1 MTFYYAKPDQTYKE
15 HLASVYDAWKDIVQC
30 KRLLIKRMSEKYSF
44 SMERFM
50 KGSLMTVVLHD
61 IGKNIEPF
69 QKMMDAL
76 RNETKFDRRKNYRH
90 ELISFNLAFSAWVEL
105 NKENKYSI
113 CPLEALAVAGHH
125 RPIDFDLSSFQREKI
140 SDLPIVYEDGIKEA
154 LDFAGQIFSKEG
166 WQFPQLVQELSKANA
181 LRELKKLL
189 DFLPGLLKKEDYDR
203 VRTLFVLLKGILLYA
218 DWYGS
223 SNTRVRYKVN
233 TQKDQILDVLNKR
246 CQEKNIKFMGLTLFQ
261 QKLSEQEGHVIA
273 VAPTGSG
280 KTEGSILWAIKNSS
294 DMGGSKIIYL
304 LPTMATANSI
314 WSRLCAFF
322 GEENVGL
329 THSSANLIFESEIDH
344 ETSERDE
351 KRNLLFDQSF
361 IRPVTVGTVDQLLT
375 SGFNMGKWVLKEIN
389 AANSVIILDEIHAY
403 DGWTLGLIISM
414 IKHFAQLGTRFL
426 LMSATMPESIISLFQ
441 KILPTSTVIKDTELL
456 DKKRSKYFTKDK
468 FIEEDIAEIK
478 EAIEKGHRILV
489 VVNTVEKCQILAM
502 EFKDYNA
509 VCYHSR
515 FIAKDRKTIE
525 ESFEKARI
533 VIATQIVEVSLD
545 IDFDWLFTEC
555 APPDALAQRA
565 GRVNRRRD
573 PSRNSRIFIYKAD
586 TKAEKIYNPI
596 NAPKI
601 LEKSFAEFKQAHS
614 DLNEKDLLTI
624 VESVYRDYPV
634 EEREGFSEALTQYEQ
649 SQKNRLAILDNVS
662 PRDELEQ
669 TRMTK
674 YETVNVI
681 PYCFFTEVY
690 ESTPKERKWYE
701 VKIPYWYA
709 KNHSRLHDGV
719 LFCHLTYDR
728 KLGAFLKPEDN
739 FCSLYNAP
747 IG

>member
-1 MTFYYAKPDQTYKE
+1 MTIYYAKPDQTYRE
-15 HLASVYDAWKDIVQC
+15 HLEAVYDAWKEVIEC
-30 KRLLIKRMSEKYSF
+30 KRPLIERMSEKYGF
-44 SMERFM
+44 SIERFM

-69 QKMMDAL
+69 QKMMDAR
-76 RNETKFDRRKNYRH
+76 RNKTRFDQGKNYRH
-90 ELISFNLAFSAWVEL
+90 ELISFNLAFGAWVEL
-105 NKENKYSI
+105 NKENKYWT
-113 CPLEALAVAGHH
+113 CPLEAFAVAGHH
-125 RPIDFDLSSFQREKI
+125 RPIDFDLLSFEREKI
-140 SDLPIVYEDGIKEA
+140 SDLPTVYEDGIKKA
-154 LDFAGQIFSKEG
+154 LDFAGEIFAKEG
-166 WQFPQLVQELSKANA
+166 WQFPQLAEKLSKANA

-189 DFLPGLLKKEDYDR
+189 SFLPALLQKEDYDR
-203 VRTLFVLLKGILLYA
+203 VRALFVLMKGILLYA
-218 DWYGS
+218 DWHGS
-223 SNTRVRYKVN
+223 SNTRVSYKVKVLN
-233 TQKDQILDVLNKR
+233 DQIIDILKKR
-246 CQEKNIKFMGLTLFQ
+246 CLEKNIKFTGLSLFQ
-261 QKLSEQEGHVIA
+261 RKLSEQEGHVIA

-280 KTEGSILWAIKNSS
+280 KTEASILWALKNSS

-329 THSSANLIFESEIDH
+329 THSSANLIFESEIDN
-344 ETSERDE
+344 ETSVSGE

-375 SGFNMGKWVLKEIN
+375 SGFNSGKWVLKEIN
-389 AANSVIILDEIHAY
+389 AANSVVILDEIHAY
-403 DGWTLGLIISM
+403 DGWTLGLIVSVIN
-414 IKHFAQLGTRFL
+414 HFAQLGTRFL
-426 LMSATMPESIISLFQ
+426 LMSGTMPESIISLFQ
-441 KILPTSTVIKDTELL
+441 KSLPTSTVIKDTELL
-456 DKKRSKYFTKDK
+456 NKKRSKYFTKDK
-468 FIEEDIAEIK
+468 FVEEDTGEIIK
-478 EAIEKGHRILV
+478 AIEKGHRVLV
-489 VVNTVEKCQILAM
+489 VVNTVEKCQTLAR
-502 EFKDYNA
+502 EFMDYDA

-515 FIAKDRKTIE
+515 FIAKDRKAIE
-525 ESFEKARI
+525 EEFEKARI

-555 APPDALAQRA
+555 APPDALVQRA

-573 PSRNSRIFIYKAD
+573 PDRDSRIYIYKAD

-601 LEKSFAEFKQAHS
+601 LEKSFFEFKKAHS

-624 VESVYRDYPV
+624 VERVYEDYPL

-649 SQKNRLAILDNVS
+649 SQKTRLAILDNVS

-669 TRMTK
+669 TRMIK

-690 ESTPKERKWYE
+690 ECLPKERKWYE

-709 KNHSRLHDGV
+709 RNHSRLHDGV

-728 KLGAFLKPEDN
+728 KLGAFLKPEED
-739 FCSLYNAP
+739 FCLL
-747 IG
+747 

>member
-1 MTFYYAKPDQTYKE
+1 MTVYYAKPDQTYKE
-15 HLASVYDAWKDIVQC
+15 HLEAVYIAWKETIEY
-30 KRLLIKRMSEKYSF
+30 KRSLIERMAKKYDF
-44 SMERFM
+44 SIDRFI

-76 RNETKFDRRKNYRH
+76 RNKTKFDRRKNYRH
-90 ELISFNLAFSAWVEL
+90 ELVSFNFAFRAWVKL
-105 NKENKYSI
+105 KKESEYSP

-125 RPIDFDLSSFQREKI
+125 RPIDFDLLSFQREKI
-140 SDLPIVYEDGIKEA
+140 SDLPIALQDGIKEA
-154 LDFAGQIFSKEG
+154 LNLAEEIFAKER
-166 WQFPQLVQELSKANA
+166 WQFPKLSEELSKANG

-189 DFLPGLLKKEDYDR
+189 GFLPALLQEDNSDR
-203 VRTLFVLLKGILLYA
+203 VRVLFVLMKGILIYA
-218 DWYGS
+218 DWHGS
-223 SNTRVRYKVN
+223 GKARVCYKVN
-233 TQKDQILDVLNKR
+233 TPKAQIIDVLRKR
-246 CQEKNIKFMGLTLFQ
+246 CQEKKIIFKGLSLFQ

-280 KTEGSILWAIKNSS
+280 KTEASILWALKNSS
-294 DMGGSKIIYL
+294 NMGGCKIIYL

-329 THSSANLIFESEIDH
+329 THSSANLIFESETDND
-344 ETSERDE
+344 TSESHE
-351 KRNLLFDQSF
+351 QRNLLFDQSF

-375 SGFNMGKWVLKEIN
+375 AGFNSGRWVLKEIN

-414 IKHFAQLGTRFL
+414 IKHFSQFGTRFL
-426 LMSATMPESIISLFQ
+426 LMSATMPNTLISLFQ
-441 KILPTSTVIKDTELL
+441 QTLLASKVIKDTELL
-456 DKKRSKYFTKDK
+456 DKKRSKYFTKEK
-468 FIEEDIAEIK
+468 LIEEDKAEIIG
-478 EAIEKGHRILV
+478 AIKKGHRVLV
-489 VVNTVEKCQILAM
+489 VVNTVEKCQTLA
-502 EFKDYNA
+502 KDFEDFNA

-515 FIAKDRKTIE
+515 FIAKDRKAIE
-525 ESFEKARI
+525 EELDKARI

-565 GRVNRRRD
+565 GRINRRRD
-573 PSRNSRIFIYKAD
+573 PKRDSRVYIYQAD
-586 TKAEKIYNPI
+586 LKSEKLYNPI
-596 NAPKI
+596 NAPKL
-601 LEKSFAEFKQAHS
+601 LEKSFRQFQAAKS
-614 DLNEKDLLTI
+614 DISEKDLLMI
-624 VESVYRDYPV
+624 VESVYKNYPV
-634 EEREGFSEALTQYEQ
+634 EEREGFNEALSQYNE

-674 YETVNVI
+674 YETINVI
-681 PYCFFTEVY
+681 PYCFFSEVK
-690 ESTPKERKWYE
+690 ECSPKERKWYE

-709 KNHSRLHDGV
+709 RNHSRPHEGV
-719 LFCHLTYDR
+719 LFCDLTYDR
-728 KLGAFLKPEDN
+728 KYGAFLKPEEKSCI
-739 FCSLYNAP
+739 F
-747 IG
+747 

>member
-1 MTFYYAKPDQTYKE
+1 
-15 HLASVYDAWKDIVQC
+15 
-30 KRLLIKRMSEKYSF
+30 
-44 SMERFM
+44 
-50 KGSLMTVVLHD
+50 
-61 IGKNIEPF
+61 
-69 QKMMDAL
+69 
-76 RNETKFDRRKNYRH
+76 
-90 ELISFNLAFSAWVEL
+90 
-105 NKENKYSI
+105 
-113 CPLEALAVAGHH
+113 
-125 RPIDFDLSSFQREKI
+125 
-140 SDLPIVYEDGIKEA
+140 
-154 LDFAGQIFSKEG
+154 
-166 WQFPQLVQELSKANA
+166 
-181 LRELKKLL
+181 
-189 DFLPGLLKKEDYDR
+189 
-203 VRTLFVLLKGILLYA
+203 
-218 DWYGS
+218 
-223 SNTRVRYKVN
+223 
-233 TQKDQILDVLNKR
+233 
-246 CQEKNIKFMGLTLFQ
+246 
-261 QKLSEQEGHVIA
+261 
-273 VAPTGSG
+273 
-280 KTEGSILWAIKNSS
+280 
-294 DMGGSKIIYL
+294 
-304 LPTMATANSI
+304 
-314 WSRLCAFF
+314 
-322 GEENVGL
+322 
-329 THSSANLIFESEIDH
+329 
-344 ETSERDE
+344 
-351 KRNLLFDQSF
+351 
-361 IRPVTVGTVDQLLT
+361 
-375 SGFNMGKWVLKEIN
+375 
-389 AANSVIILDEIHAY
+389 
-403 DGWTLGLIISM
+403 
-414 IKHFAQLGTRFL
+414 
-426 LMSATMPESIISLFQ
+426 MPESIISLFQ

-489 VVNTVEKCQILAM
+489 VVNTVEKCQTLAM

-573 PSRNSRIFIYKAD
+573 PSRDSRIFIYKAD

-709 KNHSRLHDGV
+709 KKHSRLHDGV

-739 FCSLYNAP
+739 FCSL
-747 IG
+747 